1 MINPTSNTTS
11 IEADSIRLWDPVVK
25 RYVELR
31 DSVTGLAP
39 EALDTLEKIA
49 NSIAND
55 PDYATYVAG
64 QLDTKA
70 PLANPSFT
78 GTVSG
83 VTKAMVGLGSVDNT
97 SDLSKPI
104 STATQT
110 ALDAKQSEIALNA
123 PLFWNL
129 DPQNPYPMQVS
140 VDTYST
146 SQLESALAA
155 KATPADITT
164 AIDNLVNAAPAALDT
179 LNELAQALG
188 SNPNFAT
195 TVTNALATKAPLAS
209 PTFTGTVSGITLSQ
223 WLA

>member
-1 MINPTSNTTS
+1 MSNPTSNTTS
-11 IEADSIRLWDPVVK
+11 IEADSIRQWDPVVK

-39 EALDTLEKIA
+39 ETLDTLEKIA

-55 PDYATYVAG
+55 PDYATFVAG

-70 PLANPSFT
+70 PLASPSFT

-110 ALDAKQSEIALNA
+110 ALD
-123 PLFWNL
+123 
-129 DPQNPYPMQVS
+129 
-140 VDTYST
+140 
-146 SQLESALAA
+146 
-155 KATPADITT
+155 
-164 AIDNLVNAAPAALDT
+164 
-179 LNELAQALG
+179 
-188 SNPNFAT
+188 
-195 TVTNALATKAPLAS
+195 TKAPLAS
-209 PTFTGTVSGITLSQ
+209 PSFTGTVSGVDKAMVGLGSVDNRATYPNPFLLQRKLLWMLSN
-223 WLA
+223 LRSR